1 MKKKGC
7 WRALPAKERKTKH
20 YIVGRT
26 LDIYEDRY
34 INARIEV
41 IKRRDGSGLEE
52 HFNSEDEAKEVAK
65 QLNDATSVLKKWR
78 VDV

>member
-1 MKKKGC
+1 MKEKGY
-7 WRALPAKERKTKH
+7 WRALPVKEEKTEH

-26 LDIYEDRY
+26 LDIIEDRY

-41 IKRRDGSGLEE
+41 IKRHDGSGLEE

-65 QLNDATSVLKKWR
+65 QINDATSGLKKWR
-78 VDV
+78 VEV

>member
-1 MKKKGC
+1 MKEKGY
-7 WRALPAKERKTKH
+7 WKALPVKWEKTQY

-52 HFNSEDEAKEVAK
+52 HFDSEDEAKEVAK

>member
-7 WRALPAKERKTKH
+7 WRALPVKEGKTKH

-26 LDIYEDRY
+26 LDIIKDKH
-34 INARIEV
+34 IKARIEV
-41 IKRRDGSGLEE
+41 IKRHDGSGLEMR
-52 HFNSEDEAKEVAK
+52 FDSEDEAKEVAK
-65 QLNDATSVLKKWR
+65 QLKAATLVLKKWR